1 MSAPVAL
8 DPLAEERFDYVVIG
22 AGSAGCVVADRLSAD
37 PRRRVLTLEAG
48 GLDNWIWFHIPVGY
62 LFAIGNP
69 RSDWL
74 MRTSKQAGLN
84 GRDIAYPRGK
94 AIGGSSA
101 INAMLYLRGQAADYD
116 GWRQLGL
123 PGWGWDDVL
132 PLFKA
137 QEGHAE
143 GASEFHGGAG
153 PLIVSRARAQW
164 EILDSFRD
172 AAEGVGIPKTD
183 DFNRGDNFGSSYFQV
198 TQKNGLRCSAARA
211 FLKPALKRPNL
222 KLETGAVVEKI
233 EIENG
238 RAVAVLY
245 RKDGALRRARASAEI
260 VLAAGAVKSPQILEL
275 SGVGRGEVLQR
286 LGVPVLQELAGVG
299 ENLQDHLQLRPMF
312 KVSGVKTLNVMY
324 QSLFQRALM
333 GMDFVFR
340 RRGPMT
346 MPPSQV
352 GMFAYS
358 SPDYATPN
366 IEFHV
371 QPLSLDRF
379 GEPMHPF
386 AAFTASVCN
395 LRPTSRGSVHAATP
409 DPAAAPI
416 IDPNYLDTDADKRV
430 AVDSLRLTRR
440 IVAQP
445 QLARYRPE
453 EFLPGAQL
461 TSDDELVQGAGA
473 CGTTIFHPVG
483 TAKMGTEA
491 DPNAVVDA
499 RLRVRGVAGL
509 RVVDASIM
517 PLITSGNTNAPSMM
531 IGEKGARMILE
542 DAR

>member
-1 MSAPVAL
+1 MSAPL
-8 DPLAEERFDYVVIG
+8 PEQQYDDVIVG
-22 AGSAGCVVADRLSAD
+22 AGSAGCVLADRLSASGT
-37 PRRRVLTLEAG
+37 RRVLVLEAG
-48 GLDNWIWFHIPVGY
+48 GLDDWIWFHIPVGY

-74 MRTSKQAGLN
+74 MRTTSQRGLN

-132 PLFKA
+132 PLFKGH
-137 QEGHAE
+137 EGHEA
-143 GASEFHGGAG
+143 GASAHHGGDG
-153 PLIVSRARAQW
+153 PLKVSYARARW
-164 EILDSFRD
+164 DILDSFRD
-172 AAEGVGIPKTD
+172 AAESVGIPKTD

-211 FLKPALKRPNL
+211 FLKPALKRRNL
-222 KLETGAVVEKI
+222 TLETGASVEKV
-233 EIENG
+233 EIEDG

-245 RKDGALRRARASAEI
+245 RKDGVLRRARARAGV
-260 VLAAGAVKSPQILEL
+260 VLSAGAVKTPQILEL
-275 SGVGRGEVLQR
+275 SGIGRGDVLQK
-286 LGVPVLQELAGVG
+286 LGVPVVRELPGVG

-312 KVSGVKTLNVMY
+312 KVTGVKTLNVMY

-333 GMDFVFR
+333 GLDFAFR

-366 IEFHV
+366 IEYHV
-371 QPLSLDRF
+371 QPLSLDKF
-379 GEPMHPF
+379 GDPLHPF

-395 LRPTSRGSVHAATP
+395 LRPTSRGSIHATSP
-409 DPAAAPI
+409 DPAAAPA
-416 IDPNYLDTDADKRV
+416 IDPNYLATEEDRRV
-430 AVDSLRLTRR
+430 AVDALRLTRR
-440 IVAQP
+440 IVEQP
-445 QLARYRPE
+445 ALARYRPE
-453 EFLPGAQL
+453 EFLPGAHL
-461 TSDDELVQGAGA
+461 TSDEELVQGAGA

-483 TAKMGTEA
+483 TAKMGVES
-491 DPNAVVDA
+491 DPLAVVDA
-499 RLRVRGVAGL
+499 RLRLRGVEGL
-509 RVVDASIM
+509 RVIDASIM
-517 PLITSGNTNAPSMM
+517 PLITSGNTNAPSIM